1 MTSQPCNGKSFV
13 QTQTKIWTSQWS
25 VILRTFYRQIF
36 SLLYSSFFFWNFRHR
51 LARELLVRHARQGV
65 WQNQC
70 VIRMMSGLCT
80 WDVKWHIMLLTFQ
93 HWFYFIVRGF
103 SWCLF
108 VCLLVLGS
116 CVKVR
121 SIVTI
126 RCHTLH
132 WVYLF
137 WFFFQ
142 RGTVLCMS
150 SQRLFHGKFVFG
162 ALVRSKK
169 TFGGW
174 FQICSISCP
183 CWGLGKKSNG
193 LRCFFLLASF
203 NYLLWF
209 SNRRTP

>member
-1 MTSQPCNGKSFV
+1 MWWITFCH
-13 QTQTKIWTSQWS
+13 
-25 VILRTFYRQIF
+25 ILQSLPVHNWQEHDDNDLAQARKEIF
-36 SLLYSSFFFWNFRHR
+36 LDVFKGFFI
-51 LARELLVRHARQGV
+51 RHARQGV